1 MENQFISIVKPK
13 RPNMHKTVTDEEM
26 KVFDK
31 HSDYLKEKFKE
42 GIVTFV
48 GTSFEEGQ
56 DHFGLVV
63 LNAGSKQEAE
73 EFMSND
79 PAVNAGLLI
88 SNLTEFDTFL
98 SK

>member
-1 MENQFISIVKPK
+1 
-13 RPNMHKTVTDEEM
+13 MHKTVTDDEM
-26 KVFDK
+26 KIFDK
-31 HSDYLKEKFKE
+31 HSNYLTEKFKE

-48 GTSFEEGQ
+48 GTSFDEDQ

-63 LNAGSKQEAE
+63 LNAKSKQEAE

-88 SNLTEFDTFL
+88 SNLTEFNTFL